1 MKTKKLTYCDLFK
14 VASRTVKLIVI
25 ACKLTLFLSS
35 VTLLGFVP
43 VINCLIK
50 YIRTV
55 PVVWLTAHLCHIE
68 KHVPLF
74 TGVRTLHNR
83 VKHTWYMVHVHF
95 RWPNTDFARDI
106 LPMQLST
113 RTRIAKKQTCYQ

>member
-14 VASRTVKLIVI
+14 VASRIVKLMVI

-55 PVVWLTAHLCHIE
+55 PVVWLTAHLCYIE
-68 KHVPLF
+68 KQVPLF
-74 TGVRTLHNR
+74 TPDGGANTARPCETYV
-83 VKHTWYMVHVHF
+83 VHVHF
-95 RWPNTDFARDI
+95 RWPNT
-106 LPMQLST
+106 
-113 RTRIAKKQTCYQ
+113 RIAKNKHAVNRVIL